1 MAVDSDDDM
10 DWEEAEDEEE
20 GQGPREGDDED
31 ATNEEL
37 EAALAAMREQSG
49 LFDDDEMGGEIV
61 VQLDAPEDAGNLP
74 WVAPC
79 QRCVFSLLF
88 HMLKK

>member
-49 LFDDDEMGGEIV
+49 LFDDDEMGSEIV
-61 VQLDAPEDAGNLP
+61 VQLDAPEDAGT
-74 WVAPC
+74 V
-79 QRCVFSLLF
+79 RGSLLVTLSF
-88 HMLKK
+88 QVV